1 MGIAIISLTLASNKA
16 KQPIQPTLF
25 RTTQDEGISSR
36 RCSGC
41 HSLCF
46 RCALEGRQEVLGR
59 PLEGWLEER
68 PRGEVHGR
76 SVRVHL
82 DLSVVATPDQVVNS
96 DNEFTGGLAGAKGY
110 YEYGINS

>member
-1 MGIAIISLTLASNKA
+1 MGISLTLASNKA
-16 KQPIQPTLF
+16 SQSNQSTLF

-59 PLEGWLEER
+59 PLEGWPVGDGKKRISIGCMMGPYETGIVSNGQDTGAGFTVKQIEDN
-68 PRGEVHGR
+68 PSAFFTDVH
-76 SVRVHL
+76 S
-82 DLSVVATPDQVVNS
+82 S
-96 DNEFTGGLAGAKGY
+96 LAVP
-110 YEYGINS
+110 

>member
-68 PRGEVHGR
+68 PRGEVHGLR
-76 SVRVHL
+76 QRAAASVCAPLCAHACVHAEKG
-82 DLSVVATPDQVVNS
+82 LSPERAS
-96 DNEFTGGLAGAKGY
+96 
-110 YEYGINS
+110 